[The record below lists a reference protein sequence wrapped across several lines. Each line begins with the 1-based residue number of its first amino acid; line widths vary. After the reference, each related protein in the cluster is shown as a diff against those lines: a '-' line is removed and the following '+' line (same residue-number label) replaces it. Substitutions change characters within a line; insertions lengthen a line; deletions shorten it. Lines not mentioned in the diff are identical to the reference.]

1 MVLLVALA
9 AGTVSRARADE
20 TLADLVARHAD
31 DEALALLHTLPASGP
46 HRYLRGRLLERAGDL
61 TRAAE
66 AFASVEG
73 LPDSIARDARGRH
86 ARLLARLGRCAE
98 AIPLLDARRDGPF
111 GSARSA
117 ADGPSGSAGSA
128 ADGLSRALATECRVR
143 LALEGTDTHALES
156 QLAPLAAT
164 IRDTAPVRGVDTF
177 ALRSLRAELLDR
189 LGRADDA
196 RAERRALHVEL
207 PDHPE
212 ADALTRALGP
222 IELTPEERLR
232 RADALYEARRY
243 ADAAAQLRGITPP
256 SELRPAWLH
265 RFGMSL
271 YRARHFYAEA
281 ARVLA
286 DSARL
291 RHVHRETDA
300 FHAARALARAD
311 RDAEAIRA
319 LRAFVRAYPRG
330 PHSAEAEHLAAW
342 LEARLGRT
350 AAARRAFQRFLAGPR
365 ASLDAGTRRE
375 THWHLGFEAYREG
388 RHVEAARHLASYAEG
403 SDAPLVAGRGHYWAA
418 RAHEARGARDAA
430 IESYRRAG
438 VSDPL
443 GWYAIWA
450 RRRLVAL
457 GAASQSDPP
466 SLDPARGSPPSAA
479 PLTDEARFY
488 AALGL
493 RADAIAAQRAH
504 ESGDSASK
512 ALARFSIGDFEGA
525 YRLAA
530 AQRTRLSERPEGG
543 AAWAWQLAYP
553 KPFESAVRAEAT
565 RHAIPWEHVYATMR
579 QESAYDPDAVSF
591 ADAIGLLQV
600 MPESGARAARR
611 MGLPF
616 ERDRLFDP
624 AWNVRLGV
632 AEMSELFRRFD
643 GVLPLVIAAY
653 NAGTARVERWLAEE
667 SAAMRPT
674 EPRSRPTVPT
684 TIEPSSRPGQR
695 PTIEL
700 DLFVERIPFD
710 ETRGYVRRV
719 ISHFARYRFAED
731 PSRFPDVPLPA
742 TLPTPTPLR

>member
-1 MVLLVALA
+1 VVLLVALA
-9 AGTVSRARADE
+9 TTGSTARADE

-31 DEALALLHTLPASGP
+31 DEALALLETLPTSPA
-46 HRYLRGRLLERAGDL
+46 HRYLRGRLLERAGEL
-61 TRAAE
+61 ARAVE
-66 AFASVEG
+66 DFAHVEG
-73 LPDSIARDARGRH
+73 LPDAIADDARERH
-86 ARLLARLGRCAE
+86 ARSLARLGRCAL
-98 AIPLLDARRDGPF
+98 AIPRLEARR
-111 GSARSA
+111 
-117 ADGPSGSAGSA
+117 
-128 ADGLSRALATECRVR
+128 DGLSRALAIECRAR
-143 LALEGTDTHALES
+143 LALEGSDPSALEAL
-156 QLAPLAAT
+156 LAPLAAT

-177 ALRSLRAELLDR
+177 ALRSLRAELLER
-189 LGRADDA
+189 VGRSDDA
-196 RAERRALHVEL
+196 LAERRALHVEL

-212 ADALTRALGP
+212 AEALTRSLGP
-222 IELTPEERLR
+222 VTLTPEEHLR

-243 ADAAAQLRGITPP
+243 ADAAAQLRPHTPP

-265 RFGMSL
+265 RLGMSL

-291 RHVHRETDA
+291 RHVHREADA

-311 RDAEAIRA
+311 RDADAIRA

-365 ASLDAGTRRE
+365 AALDAGTRRE

-388 RHVEAARHLASYAEG
+388 RHAEAARHLASYAEG
-403 SDAPLVAGRGHYWAA
+403 SDAPLVAGRGHYWSA

-430 IESYRRAG
+430 IESYRRASA
-438 VSDPL
+438 SDPL

-450 RRRLVAL
+450 RRRLIAL
-457 GAASQSDPP
+457 GAATPNDPP
-466 SLDPARGSPPSAA
+466 ALDPARGTPPSAA
-479 PLTDEARFY
+479 PLADDARFY
-488 AALGL
+488 ASLGL
-493 RADAIAAQRAH
+493 RTDAVAAQRAR
-504 ESGDSASK
+504 ESGDSAAR

-525 YRLAA
+525 YRLAS
-530 AQRTRLSERPEGG
+530 AQRARLSERPEGG

-553 KPFESAVRAEAT
+553 KPFEAAVRAEAA

-632 AEMSELFRRFD
+632 AEMSELFRHFD
-643 GVLPLVIAAY
+643 GALPLVIAAY
-653 NAGTARVERWLAEE
+653 NAGSARVERWLADEG
-667 SAAMRPT
+667 
-674 EPRSRPTVPT
+674 TVD
-684 TIEPSSRPGQR
+684 
-695 PTIEL
+695 L

-742 TLPTPTPLR
+742 TTPSR

>member
-9 AGTVSRARADE
+9 AGTSSPARADE

-31 DEALALLHTLPASGP
+31 EEALALLDTLSTSALPGSAPPNTANPTSALPDSAP
-46 HRYLRGRLLERAGDL
+46 HRYLRGRLLERTGELA
-61 TRAAE
+61 RAAE
-66 AFASVEG
+66 AFARVEG
-73 LPDSIARDARGRH
+73 LPDAIAHDARGRH
-86 ARLLARLGRCAE
+86 ARLLARLGRCAA
-98 AIPLLDARRDGPF
+98 AIPLLDARR
-111 GSARSA
+111 
-117 ADGPSGSAGSA
+117 
-128 ADGLSRALATECRVR
+128 DGLSRALATECRVR
-143 LALEGTDTHALES
+143 VALEGTDASAMEA

-177 ALRSLRAELLDR
+177 ALRALRAELLDR
-189 LGRADDA
+189 LGRAEDA

-243 ADAAAQLRGITPP
+243 ADAAAQLRGTTPP
-256 SELRPAWLH
+256 NELRPAWLH

-291 RHVHRETDA
+291 RHVHREADA

-311 RDAEAIRA
+311 RDADAIRA

-365 ASLDAGTRRE
+365 ASLDPGTRRE

-430 IESYRRAG
+430 IESYRRA
-438 VSDPL
+438 SAPDPL

-457 GAASQSDPP
+457 GAASETDPP

-504 ESGDSASK
+504 ESGDSAAK

-530 AQRTRLSERPEGG
+530 AQRARLSERPEGG

-653 NAGTARVERWLAEE
+653 NAGIARVERWLAEE
-667 SAAMRPT
+667 GAVLPGRPT
-674 EPRSRPTVPT
+674 VPPSRPTVP
-684 TIEPSSRPGQR
+684 R
-695 PTIEL
+695 TIEL

-742 TLPTPTPLR
+742 TLPAPTPPSTRPP

>member
-1 MVLLVALA
+1 MLSRCRLLVVLLVVLTSASTTTL
-9 AGTVSRARADE
+9 ARADE
-20 TLADLVARHAD
+20 SLADLVARHAD
-31 DEALALLHTLPASGP
+31 AEALALLDTLPASP
-46 HRYLRGRLLERAGDL
+46 EHRYLRGRLLERRGDL
-61 TRAAE
+61 ARAIE
-66 AFASVEG
+66 SFASVEG
-73 LPDSIARDARGRH
+73 LPASIADDTRDRQ
-86 ARLLARLGRCAE
+86 ARLLARLGRCTE
-98 AIPLLDARRDGPF
+98 ALPLLEARRN
-111 GSARSA
+111 
-117 ADGPSGSAGSA
+117 
-128 ADGLSRALATECRVR
+128 GLARALAIECRAR
-143 LALEGTDTHALES
+143 LALEGTDRAAVEPL
-156 QLAPLAAT
+156 LAPLATT

-189 LGRADDA
+189 LGRTDDA
-196 RAERRALHVEL
+196 RTERRALHVEL

-212 ADALTRALGP
+212 AEALTRTLGP
-222 IELTPEERLR
+222 IELSPEERLR
-232 RADALYEARRY
+232 RADALFQARRY
-243 ADAAAQLRGITPP
+243 ADAAATLRGITPP
-256 SELRPAWLH
+256 RELRPAWLH

-291 RHVHRETDA
+291 RHVHREADA

-330 PHSAEAEHLAAW
+330 PHAAEAEHLAAW

-350 AAARRAFQRFLAGPR
+350 AAARRSFQRFLAGPR
-365 ASLDAGTRRE
+365 AALDPGSRRE
-375 THWHLGFEAYREG
+375 AHWHLGFEAYREG
-388 RHVEAARHLASYAEG
+388 RHAEAARHLASYAEG
-403 SDAPLVAGRGHYWAA
+403 SDSALVAGRGHYWAA

-430 IESYRRAG
+430 IESYRRA
-438 VSDPL
+438 SSFDPL
-443 GWYAIWA
+443 GWYAIWS

-457 GAASQSDPP
+457 GAASPNDPP
-466 SLDPARGSPPSAA
+466 ILDPARGSPPSAA
-479 PLTDEARFY
+479 PLSDEARFY
-488 AALGL
+488 AGLGL
-493 RADAIAAQRAH
+493 RADAIAAQRAR
-504 ESGDSASK
+504 ESGDSAER

-553 KPFESAVRAEAT
+553 KPYESAVRAEAD

-611 MGLPF
+611 LGLPF

-624 AWNVRLGV
+624 SWNVRLGV
-632 AEMSELFRRFD
+632 GEMSELFRRFD

-653 NAGTARVERWLAEE
+653 NAGTARVDRWLAEE
-667 SAAMRPT
+667 G
-674 EPRSRPTVPT
+674 TVD
-684 TIEPSSRPGQR
+684 
-695 PTIEL
+695 L

-742 TLPTPTPLR
+742 TTPTRPAPTTPTSIP

>member
-9 AGTVSRARADE
+9 AGTSSRAHADE

-31 DEALALLHTLPASGP
+31 DEALALLDTLPTSAP
-46 HRYLRGRLLERAGDL
+46 HRYLRGRLLERRGEL
-61 TRAAE
+61 SRAVD

-73 LPDSIARDARGRH
+73 LPDAIANDARGRH
-86 ARLLARLGRCAE
+86 ARLLARLGRCGE
-98 AIPLLDARRDGPF
+98 AIPLLDVRDGPF
-111 GSARSA
+111 R
-117 ADGPSGSAGSA
+117 SAGSA

-156 QLAPLAAT
+156 LLGPLAST

-177 ALRSLRAELLDR
+177 ALRALRAELLDR

-243 ADAAAQLRGITPP
+243 ADAAAQLRGATPP
-256 SELRPAWLH
+256 NELRPAWLH

-311 RDAEAIRA
+311 RDADAIRA

-438 VSDPL
+438 ASDPL

-457 GAASQSDPP
+457 GAASEIDPP
-466 SLDPARGSPPSAA
+466 SLDPARGTAPSAA
-479 PLTDEARFY
+479 PLVDEARFY

-504 ESGDSASK
+504 ESGDSAAK

-530 AQRTRLSERPEGG
+530 AQRTRLSERPEAG

-553 KPFESAVRAEAT
+553 KPFESVVRAEAT
-565 RHAIPWEHVYATMR
+565 RLAIPWEHVYATMR

-667 SAAMRPT
+667 ATNAP
-674 EPRSRPTVPT
+674 VD
-684 TIEPSSRPGQR
+684 
-695 PTIEL
+695 L

-742 TLPTPTPLR
+742 TLSATTARTAPAP